1 MRRVKVLLLI
11 DSFSDFG
18 GAERLVGHIARGLDR
33 ERFEPVVCA
42 TRTAD
47 RQAAETARAAGVR
60 VVVLGRKRTLSV
72 HAWLR
77 LWRELRQDVDVL
89 HAHKFGSNAW
99 GSVLG
104 RAARV
109 PVVIAHEHTWSFEGA
124 PVRKLLDRCVI
135 APLVDAF
142 VAVSHEDARR
152 MAEIEKIPP
161 SLIAVVPNGIPAPVA
176 PSGHDIRA
184 ELGVSTDAPLIGS
197 ICVLRPQ
204 KAVQT
209 FLESVAI
216 LRRTSPVRALVVGD
230 GPERGRLE
238 ALAARLGIAEATI
251 FTGRRDDIPDVLAAL
266 DVVVSSSVFEGSPL
280 ALIEAMA
287 AGKAIVATR
296 VGGVPDLIED
306 GRHGRLVEP
315 NDPAGLAAAI
325 EPLLADAALRRELG
339 ERAAR
344 RQQAEFTLETT
355 IERLQE
361 LYETLLAGKRIEG
374 SGASPPTRT

>member
-1 MRRVKVLLLI
+1 
-11 DSFSDFG
+11 
-18 GAERLVGHIARGLDR
+18 
-33 ERFEPVVCA
+33 
-42 TRTAD
+42 
-47 RQAAETARAAGVR
+47 
-60 VVVLGRKRTLSV
+60 
-72 HAWLR
+72 
-77 LWRELRQDVDVL
+77 
-89 HAHKFGSNAW
+89 
-99 GSVLG
+99 VLG

-109 PVVIAHEHTWSFEGA
+109 PVVIAHEHTWSFVGA
-124 PVRKLLDRCVI
+124 PARKLLDRRLI

-161 SLIAVVPNGIPAPVA
+161 SLIEVVPNGIPEPVA
-176 PSGHDIRA
+176 PSGHDVRA
-184 ELGVSTDAPLIGS
+184 ELGIDADTPLIGS

-209 FLESVAI
+209 FLEAVAI
-216 LRRTSPVRALVVGD
+216 LRRTVPVRALVVGD

-238 ALAARLGIAEATI
+238 QLAAELGIGDATT
-251 FTGRRDDIPDVLAAL
+251 FTGRRDDVPDVLAAL

-315 NDPAGLAAAI
+315 GDPARLAAAI
-325 EPLLADAALRRELG
+325 EPLLADPGLRRELG

-344 RQQAEFTLETT
+344 RQRAEFTLEAT
-355 IERLQE
+355 IVRLQE
-361 LYETLLAGKRIEG
+361 LYETLLAGKTFERS
-374 SGASPPTRT
+374 SGAASPTPE